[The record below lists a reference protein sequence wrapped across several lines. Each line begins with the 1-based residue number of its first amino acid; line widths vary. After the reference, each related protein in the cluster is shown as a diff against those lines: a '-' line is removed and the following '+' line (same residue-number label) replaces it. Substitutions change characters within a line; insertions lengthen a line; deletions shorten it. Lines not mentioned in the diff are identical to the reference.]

1 MGLSVSMDKQIIAD
15 KLEKSILDRVRGL
28 LALLPNY
35 ISTENEDTFIATC
48 EKISDITTNAFTEA
62 EYLGC
67 RDFFSSWR
75 RLLTPWWK
83 NSYGKLEYAYGNGF
97 TWKHF
102 LDYVIESDCIGVK
115 VEKYCNTPRIS
126 FSDKNGV
133 QQFCIE
139 LSIED

>member
-1 MGLSVSMDKQIIAD
+1 MDKQIISD
-15 KLEKSILDRVRGL
+15 NLEKSILDRVSGL
-28 LALLPNY
+28 LELLPNY
-35 ISTENEDTFIATC
+35 ISTENKDTFIATC
-48 EKISDITTNAFTEA
+48 EKISDITTNAFAEA
-62 EYLGC
+62 ESLGC

-83 NSYGKLEYAYGNGF
+83 NIYGKLEYAYGDGF
-97 TWKHF
+97 TWNQF
-102 LDYVIESDCIGVK
+102 LDYIIECDCVDVK
-115 VEKYCNTPRIS
+115 VMKGCNIPRIS